1 MIKINSSYK
10 YLLFFFALIA
20 LISFSEISNSDE
32 TRADQCASTIPVVG
46 IVSVLCE
53 TQPTIQK
60 VIFHKVAFCT
70 AIPTAP
76 TLTAAT
82 VMTNCST
89 VFENTAGTTVS
100 IEKGVGAIPA
110 GTFTDPPLGN
120 YTFAY
125 IELSPSLTYQA
136 NLVFS
141 GSRALSSNVSN
152 VGDPGTGTATGFNHC
167 QTNGSDNFYWDFL
180 TGITCQLAPAT
191 AAPTINFLN
200 SLDNNSPEYQ
210 GRFPGTNGNTDVFL
224 TKSNGTLA
232 TAPITDPPN
241 ADFGRAKKGNV
252 EKLIIF
258 LPMTAKITPDTTSYN
273 LRYNNTRGMVV
284 WNNVNAHSV
293 AVDGNKKFNIG
304 FNVAYFDM
312 TFEIQ

>member
-1 MIKINSSYK
+1 MIKIDSSYK
-10 YLLFFFALIA
+10 YPIFFFALIA
-20 LISFSEISNSDE
+20 LISFCEISNSQE
-32 TRADQCASTIPVVG
+32 TRADQCAATIPVG
-46 IVSVLCE
+46 GTVSVLCE
-53 TQPTIQK
+53 TQPTIQSI
-60 VIFHKVAFCT
+60 IFHKVAFCT

-89 VFENTAGTTVS
+89 VFENTAGATVS

-125 IELSPSLTYQA
+125 IELSPRLTYQA

-141 GSRALSSNVSN
+141 DPRALSSTEPNTGN
-152 VGDPGTGTATGFNHC
+152 LAVGANNC
-167 QTNGSDNFYWDFL
+167 WTNGTNNWYWDTL
-180 TGITCQLAPAT
+180 RGINCGAAADAT
-191 AAPTINFLN
+191 PAPTINFLN
-200 SLDNNSPEYQ
+200 SLDNNEAQYE

-232 TAPITDPPN
+232 TDTSVAPAT
-241 ADFGRAKKGNV
+241 GRSKNGNV

-258 LPMTAKITPDTTSYN
+258 LPMTAKITPDTTNYN
-273 LRYNNTRGMVV
+273 LRYNNSRGMVV
-284 WNNVNAHSV
+284 WNNVNINSTGA
-293 AVDGNKKFNIG
+293 DRKFNIG

>member
-10 YLLFFFALIA
+10 YLLFFLTLIY
-20 LISFSEISNSDE
+20 LIYFSEISNSQDA
-32 TRADQCASTIPVVG
+32 RSPICGALIAADG
-46 IVSVLCE
+46 IVCE
-53 TQPTIQK
+53 TQPTTQK
-60 VIFHKVAFCT
+60 ITFHKVAFCT

-76 TLTAAT
+76 TSTTAIG
-82 VMTNCST
+82 MTNCTT
-89 VFENTAGTTVS
+89 VFENTAGATVS
-100 IEKGVGAIPA
+100 IQKGVGAIPA

-125 IELSPSLTYQA
+125 IELSPRLTYQA

-141 GSRALSSNVSN
+141 GTRALGSDEQNIGN
-152 VGDPGTGTATGFNHC
+152 NADAADNC
-167 QTNGSDNFYWDFL
+167 WTNGQSNWYWDTL
-180 TGITCQLAPAT
+180 RGIDCGAAAAAAP
-191 AAPTINFLN
+191 APTINYLN
-200 SLDNNSPEYQ
+200 SLDNNEGQYE

-258 LPMTAKITPDTTSYN
+258 LPMTAQITPDTTSYN

-284 WNNVNAHSV
+284 WNNVNANSV
-293 AVDGNKKFNIG
+293 AVSGNKKFNIG